1 MEKKKAKR
9 RSGMAANVIG
19 AIVLL
24 LAILGLIVSALGY
37 VSFTRAFKQEYA
49 VSTYHMA
56 RTATALINGDHLDA
70 YMAGGEPV
78 EYQRTRH
85 NLDVYCQ
92 KMHVSLI
99 YLIQV
104 DQSDYGRFI
113 SIFNAVNNE
122 VDDTSYT
129 PWELGHRRDT
139 TNDEYRQKYKALYEQ
154 TSEYET
160 VYRIKTTD
168 GQHPHITTL
177 VPVTN
182 SAGETVAILCMQ
194 RPVSELRE
202 AQLPYLRSVAFST
215 VLLALIASALAVF
228 FIHNQ
233 VIEPIRKVSDEASRF
248 ARENT
253 RGEGLGEI
261 SRYRELSELAGSID
275 TMETDMVSYIENL
288 TAVTAEKER
297 IGTELELGTRIQAA
311 MLPSVFPA
319 FPGRADFDV
328 YASMDPAREIGGD
341 FYDFFLVDEDH
352 LCLVMADV
360 SGKGVPAALFM
371 MASKIILQSCAML
384 GSSASEILTKTNEA
398 ICSNNQAEMF
408 VTVWVGIL
416 ELSTGRLTAANAGH
430 EYPAVKRAK
439 GGFEL
444 FRDKHGLVV
453 GAMEGL
459 RYKDYELRLEPGDK
473 LFLYTDGVP
482 EATDADMGM
491 FGTARMLEALNA
503 AADGTPQQILR
514 SVRLAVDGF
523 VRDAEQFDD
532 LTMLCLEYR
541 GKEAK
546 DHDD

>member
-37 VSFTRAFKQEYA
+37 VSFTRSFKQEYA

-113 SIFNAVNNE
+113 SIFNAVNNA

-139 TNDEYRQKYKALYEQ
+139 TNDEYRQKYRALYEQ

-384 GSSASEILTKTNEA
+384 GSRASEILTKTNEA

-459 RYKDYELRLEPGDK
+459 RYKDYELQLEPGDK